1 MIIKVHT
8 PKMATTLSVHQ
19 FMSMHMPVLHQA
31 EQRDINY
38 RGLVTLNTVCVFVHA
53 YSIAL
58 PIAEVR
64 RDSGGL
70 AKMADPLFHHRGTLH
85 SLGGIHL

>member
-1 MIIKVHT
+1 MLEENPPLIFWDYIPRLSIIDRTKI
-8 PKMATTLSVHQ
+8 KWS
-19 FMSMHMPVLHQA
+19 
-31 EQRDINY
+31 RDMC
-38 RGLVTLNTVCVFVHA
+38 VCVFVHA

-64 RDSGGL
+64 RDSGGR
-70 AKMADPLFHHRGTLH
+70 AEMADPLFHHRGTLH